1 MWDSRQKRRRR
12 CQQAQGKTTA
22 RQAAKLC
29 SLTPR
34 ASQPTVLTTTTLH
47 QPQTVCRHWLRGL
60 CMKGNGCG
68 FLHQFDK
75 RRMPTCRFFAKY
87 NECREPDCPFKHSLE
102 DVKDCN
108 MCVSWYFPTEMST
121 SWRVIVATFRFKL
134 GFCIHGKLCRYR
146 HASLKAPP
154 MPTFEAALIGTPG
167 HLHGAPSF
175 VQRYQLGSVNEDT
188 ISGNTRPT
196 STLGPGLPPLPPGP
210 PPQRFKVVH
219 RQLAINANP
228 ALDDE

>member
-1 MWDSRQKRRRR
+1 MWDSRQKRRPR
-12 CQQAQGKTTA
+12 CQQAQEKTTA

-108 MCVSWYFPTEMST
+108 MCVSWNFRLKCPRAEAFCRCHFQVQAWILYPWKTMQIST
-121 SWRVIVATFRFKL
+121 CFIKSPA
-134 GFCIHGKLCRYR
+134 
-146 HASLKAPP
+146 
-154 MPTFEAALIGTPG
+154 
-167 HLHGAPSF
+167 
-175 VQRYQLGSVNEDT
+175 
-188 ISGNTRPT
+188 
-196 STLGPGLPPLPPGP
+196 
-210 PPQRFKVVH
+210 
-219 RQLAINANP
+219 NANI
-228 ALDDE
+228 